1 MKFHYNKIQQQQ
13 KEKEEEEEVVRL
25 GQKRKAKKNS
35 CVKLETRWEGG
46 GKVVVD
52 DKDSEICYTWTLS
65 LSLSLSKKFSIHGL
79 SLSLSLSREIL
90 DQQVLTAAFVAV
102 KLNSLVVNLV

>member
-1 MKFHYNKIQQQQ
+1 
-13 KEKEEEEEVVRL
+13 
-25 GQKRKAKKNS
+25 
-35 CVKLETRWEGG
+35 VKPETRWEGG

-65 LSLSLSKKFSIHGL
+65 LSLSLSL
-79 SLSLSLSREIL
+79 SCEIL

-102 KLNSLVVNLV
+102 KLQ

>member
-35 CVKLETRWEGG
+35 CVKPETRWEGG

-65 LSLSLSKKFSIHGL
+65 LQEIFYTWTFSLSLSPVK
-79 SLSLSLSREIL
+79 SLIN
-90 DQQVLTAAFVAV
+90 
-102 KLNSLVVNLV
+102 KC

>member
-1 MKFHYNKIQQQQ
+1 MGKK
-13 KEKEEEEEVVRL
+13 KS
-25 GQKRKAKKNS
+25 KKNS
-35 CVKLETRWEGG
+35 CVKPETRWEGG

-65 LSLSLSKKFSIHGL
+65 LSLSC
-79 SLSLSLSREIL
+79 EIL